1 MAHCASNL
9 IVINSIDELRNI
21 KKKRPDRETIIKFAG
36 KEYGLSAEDTLNSLQ
51 SLILSKSIYVKTK
64 RGKESFFV
72 DMLQDD
78 PTLSSEDKETNI
90 DKTSNLCEKPS
101 DSCVVRPS
109 ESSHHE
115 QEPQAGNGKVRK
127 ISSDEERL
135 FELRTELTEKAARQ
149 EEHTEI
155 SAEEVDSDDTE
166 SLSNDSDSAHSQES
180 EIKFRAPNMNLGVTS
195 DRTEYRLSE
204 IEKKL
209 EKIEARLDKN
219 ENNKN
224 SDDISR
230 HMVYEDLVAKEIKL
244 EKENQS
250 LKDENYC
257 LKLKI
262 LELSKIIENQQ
273 KKLNFDIS
281 SAQAQILNPQ
291 CAPQSTVPHNTLRES
306 DGWKFQR
313 SGARPRQQ
321 PTPTSFVTQNRF
333 NVLATEEENVIPTD
347 SFGMNFN
354 ISQPFAVSQ
363 TFTKSKNSK
372 NEHSAKNQKNLVPG
386 ERSYAQVSQ
395 REAQHAE
402 GLGASK
408 APLQQR
414 DSRSRD
420 SQTNRRDNQANRKPT
435 VSIVGDSMLRRLRK
449 QDVNRE
455 ASHIKTFIKTFP
467 GATIEHMQS
476 YLEPTISM
484 SPDGVIILCG
494 TNNLKKEPPDITAN
508 KLIDLA
514 VSTKRKVRQVAV
526 SSIIHRGDSKE
537 LEMKRRQV
545 NRLVEIGLSGT
556 GIEFITHD
564 NIDET
569 HLDEWGLHL
578 NFRGGNVLANNLINF
593 LNET

>member
-9 IVINSIDELRNI
+9 IVINSIDEIRNI
-21 KKKRPDRETIIKFAG
+21 KKKRPDRQTIVKFAG

-51 SLILSKSIYVKTK
+51 SLIQSKSVYVKNK

-72 DMLQDD
+72 DMLQDE
-78 PTLSSEDKETNI
+78 PALSSGNKETNTG
-90 DKTSNLCEKPS
+90 KASNLCDKPS

-115 QEPQAGNGKVRK
+115 QQEQAGNGKIRK
-127 ISSDEERL
+127 ISSDEERV

-155 SAEEVDSDDTE
+155 SPEEEDSDDSDDIE
-166 SLSNDSDSAHSQES
+166 SLSSDSAHSQES
-180 EIKFRAPNMNLGVTS
+180 KIKFGPPNMNLGVAS
-195 DRTEYRLSE
+195 DRTDHRFIE
-204 IEKKL
+204 IEKRL
-209 EKIEARLDKN
+209 EKIEARLDKK
-219 ENNKN
+219 ESNKN
-224 SDDISR
+224 SDEKAR

-262 LELSKIIENQQ
+262 LELNKIIENHQ
-273 KKLNFDIS
+273 KKPNFNVS
-281 SAQAQILNPQ
+281 SSQ
-291 CAPQSTVPHNTLRES
+291 APQSTLPQNTTRES

-321 PTPTSFVTQNRF
+321 PTPASFVSQNRF
-333 NVLATEEENVIPTD
+333 TALATEEENVIPTD

-354 ISQPFAVSQ
+354 MSKPFAVSQ
-363 TFTKSKNSK
+363 TFTKSKNFK
-372 NEHSAKNQKNLVPG
+372 NENVAKNQKNLVPG

-395 REAQHAE
+395 SEALHAE
-402 GLGASK
+402 GSGASK

-414 DSRSRD
+414 DGRSRD
-420 SQTNRRDNQANRKPT
+420 SQTNRRDNQINRKPT

-455 ASHIKTFIKTFP
+455 APHIKTFIKTFP
-467 GATIEHMQS
+467 GATIEHMHS
-476 YLEPTISM
+476 YLEPTINM
-484 SPDGVIILCG
+484 NPDGVIILCG
-494 TNNLKKEPPDITAN
+494 TNNLKKEPPDLTAN

-514 VSTKRKVRQVAV
+514 ISTKRKVRQVAV
-526 SSIIHRGDSKE
+526 SSILHRGDSEE

-545 NRLVEIGLSGT
+545 NRLVEFGLSGT

-569 HLDEWGLHL
+569 HLDDWGLHL
-578 NFRGGNVLANNLINF
+578 NFRGGNVLAYNLINF
-593 LNET
+593 LNEI